1 MCRVVKEQAGL
12 KPKQWVRIKRGV
24 FKDDLAQVDYVDVAS
39 NQVTNKLSQPVSSFR
54 RTFGTSFYPPLPK
67 FSRFSFFSVAYP
79 PFPFLY
85 FFVFHLTPTP
95 FNGNSQADIPM
106 FIDEC

>member
-39 NQVTNKLSQPVSSFR
+39 NQVRLILANMDAPRTDFAGYPANIKAGYVSDIRIFSLHIENYFWKKNIFVQLSSSHILF
-54 RTFGTSFYPPLPK
+54 
-67 FSRFSFFSVAYP
+67 
-79 PFPFLY
+79 
-85 FFVFHLTPTP
+85 
-95 FNGNSQADIPM
+95 
-106 FIDEC
+106 